1 LVTRLRGIAEH
12 VATSGDDDPLR
23 NTRTTQAGP
32 LARTFLAPYWV
43 NYHIEHHLLVFVP
56 CLKLRSAPA
65 LLLAKGYRPRM
76 ELAPATAMSCCARH
90 GRERDRQFDL
100 SPALWQDRRRHLRR
114 RDGSVA
120 PTRSPG
126 RRR

>member
-1 LVTRLRGIAEH
+1 MTRLRGIAEH

-56 CLKLRSAPA
+56 CWKLRSAHA
-65 LLLAKGYRPRM
+65 LLLAKGYGPRM
-76 ELAPATAMSCCARH
+76 ELAPSYGDVLLRATRARAGIANLTCPPPS
-90 GRERDRQFDL
+90 GRIG
-100 SPALWQDRRRHLRR
+100 A
-114 RDGSVA
+114 V
-120 PTRSPG
+120 T
-126 RRR
+126 

>member
-1 LVTRLRGIAEH
+1 MTRLRAIAEH

-56 CLKLRSAPA
+56 CWKLRSAHV
-65 LLLAKGYRPRM
+65 LLLDKGYGPRM
-76 ELAPATAMSCCARH
+76 ELAASYGDVRSRATRARA
-90 GRERDRQFDL
+90 G
-100 SPALWQDRRRHLRR
+100 SPI
-114 RDGSVA
+114 
-120 PTRSPG
+120 
-126 RRR
+126 